1 MYCPGCGTEDNTS
14 NVYCRSCGSDLR
26 AVRTALERPDDIT
39 SSAVSARQE
48 IGRAFAD
55 RIRQARAKDLA
66 SIAEEVLPEVEK
78 FLESPEER
86 RLRNIRNGAVT
97 AFIGFGT
104 ALAFFIVAASAGEP
118 GITFFSALGI
128 VTFFIG
134 VALIINGYFLTVTK
148 KELSGGVKRDEGESV
163 SAGELPSGGPDQ
175 TEDDASTNELLM
187 PPSARDEFIA
197 SVTEE
202 TTRNLEKKHS
212 EVRSQ
217 ETEDH

>member
-26 AVRTALERPDDIT
+26 AVRTALERPDAIT
-39 SSAVSARQE
+39 SSAVSARHE

-55 RIRQARAKDLA
+55 RIRQAQAKDLA

-97 AFIGFGT
+97 SFVGFGT

-128 VTFFIG
+128 VTLFIG
-134 VALIINGYFLTVTK
+134 IAMIINGYFLTVTK
-148 KELSGGVKRDEGESV
+148 KNLPEGSEAENV
-163 SAGELPSGGPDQ
+163 SARSGSLTPGFGAD
-175 TEDDASTNELLM
+175 EDSNTTTNELLM
-187 PPSARDEFIA
+187 PASARDEFVA

-202 TTRNLEKKHS
+202 TTRNLEKNK
-212 EVRSQ
+212 
-217 ETEDH
+217 TEDH

>member
-26 AVRTALERPDDIT
+26 AVRTALERPDEIT
-39 SSAVSARQE
+39 SSAVSARHE

-55 RIRQARAKDLA
+55 RIRQAQAKDLA

-97 AFIGFGT
+97 AFVGFGT
-104 ALAFFIVAASAGEP
+104 ALAFFIVAASAGEA

-128 VTFFIG
+128 VTLFIG
-134 VALIINGYFLTVTK
+134 IAMIINGYFLTVTK
-148 KELSGGVKRDEGESV
+148 KNRPEGSEAENV
-163 SAGELPSGGPDQ
+163 SARSGSLTPGTGAGEDSN
-175 TEDDASTNELLM
+175 TTTNELLM
-187 PPSARDEFIA
+187 PASARDEFVA

-217 ETEDH
+217 ESEDH